1 MSPGTRSLHDLL
13 LIQCENLKTLRRPV
27 RTTFVRDT
35 EGQRGEEEE
44 EEEEEGIDCAG
55 HSNRTLLAAREGGS
69 GISEAPQN
77 ACCLRPGGWEGGGSA
92 FLVSST
98 MCRQVAKHQN

>member
-44 EEEEEGIDCAG
+44 EGIDCAG
-55 HSNRTLLAAREGGS
+55 HSNLTLLAAREGGS

-92 FLVSST
+92 FLVPST
-98 MCRQVAKHQN
+98 MCRQVEKHQN